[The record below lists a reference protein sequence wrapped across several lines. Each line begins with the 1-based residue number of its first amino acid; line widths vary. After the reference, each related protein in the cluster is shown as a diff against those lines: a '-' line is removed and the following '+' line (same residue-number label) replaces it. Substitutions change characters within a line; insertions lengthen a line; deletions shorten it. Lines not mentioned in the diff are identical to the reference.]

1 MAVSPTNTI
10 DEQITGLLNKDF
22 NYADVPALH
31 PDVIV
36 TRVKEVYDKVL
47 IGRSLIGSQSVPT
60 DSVSYIVE
68 GDMTGSVDWI
78 TEEGGFPKVDFKYE
92 KRAKVIRPYGQFFDV
107 TMQERKWARI
117 STVGRK
123 ITRSVRA
130 MRKFEDDMIFNDLL
144 TNTGK
149 NTFDG
154 SNWTVPSG
162 TDCGDPVADLERAK
176 RLVRDATDGIEPDIA
191 IMSSQMFEYLT
202 KFDTVRNALYHSAR
216 FAETGNLQV
225 LCGLKLIVNNQ
236 VDPTGTNNRVLV
248 MKQGEAGYMAESL
261 PLTTPSVDGL
271 TLSNPMI
278 DRRYFVYAQAE
289 PVIDSPETYCLI
301 TGLADQTVT

>member
-1 MAVSPTNTI
+1 MANSPTTI
-10 DEQITGLLNKDF
+10 DEQIAGVLNKDF
-22 NYADVPALH
+22 NYSDVPALH

-47 IGRSLIGSQSVPT
+47 IGRSLIGTQPVPT

-68 GDMTGSVDWI
+68 GDITGSVDWI

-107 TMQERKWARI
+107 TMQERKWSRI
-117 STVGRK
+117 PTVGRK

-130 MRKFEDDMIFNDLL
+130 MRKFEDDMIFHDLI
-144 TNTGK
+144 NNPSK

-154 SNWTVPSG
+154 SNWTDK
-162 TDCGDPVADLERAK
+162 TAGDPVADLEKAK
-176 RLVRDATDGIEPDIA
+176 RLVRDATEGIEPDIA

-216 FAETGNLQV
+216 YVENGNINV

-236 VDPTGTNNRVLV
+236 VDPAGDQNRILV
-248 MKQGEAGYMAESL
+248 MKQGEAGFMAESL
-261 PLTTPSVDGL
+261 PLMTPSVDGL

-289 PVIDSPETYCLI
+289 PVIDNPETYCLI
-301 TGLADQTVT
+301 TGLAA